1 MIKKLFILYV
11 AAWLVVL
18 IPGCKD
24 ENAPASTITPLIQPE
39 VMEVRTVSLQRRSIP
54 ARIPVVGT
62 LFAAEEVTVSTRAA
76 GILRQTFVDVGATVK
91 PGDPL
96 AQVDTVDYQVAVKQS
111 EAALAEILARLGLS
125 EPPGEDFDIKSVSSV
140 QRAAAQMQNA
150 RFSFDRLSGLRDGDI
165 AKIAE
170 QEFNDASTRL
180 GVAEAEYRLALDD
193 AAALVATARERQSL
207 LQMSR
212 QRHANTL
219 TVAPPL
225 PTTLGEESADEWV
238 VSRRMVTEGQYLSVA
253 DQLYH
258 LMIRNPLKLRSRVP
272 ERYVGQ
278 VTLGQRVEMEVM
290 GAVGKAAG
298 KIRRISPAV
307 EPLSRTFEIEA
318 LIANEA
324 DDLKPGAFAKGN
336 IIADNLAAV
345 VCAPPEA
352 IVMIG
357 GVAKLYVLEDGKA
370 RERDIQTGR
379 QTEDCTE
386 ITSGVP
392 EAADVIMHGGV
403 AMKDGMPVSVKPTP

>member
-1 MIKKLFILYV
+1 
-11 AAWLVVL
+11 
-18 IPGCKD
+18 
-24 ENAPASTITPLIQPE
+24 
-39 VMEVRTVSLQRRSIP
+39 
-54 ARIPVVGT
+54 
-62 LFAAEEVTVSTRAA
+62 
-76 GILRQTFVDVGATVK
+76 
-91 PGDPL
+91 
-96 AQVDTVDYQVAVKQS
+96 
-111 EAALAEILARLGLS
+111 
-125 EPPGEDFDIKSVSSV
+125 
-140 QRAAAQMQNA
+140 
-150 RFSFDRLSGLRDGDI
+150 
-165 AKIAE
+165 
-170 QEFNDASTRL
+170 
-180 GVAEAEYRLALDD
+180 
-193 AAALVATARERQSL
+193 
-207 LQMSR
+207 MSR

-238 VSRRMVTEGQYLSVA
+238 VSTRMVTEGQYLSIA
-253 DQLYH
+253 DRLYH

-278 VTLGQRVEMEVM
+278 VTLGQHVAVEVM

-307 EPLSRTFEIEA
+307 DPLSRTFEIEA

-357 GVAKLYVLEDGKA
+357 GVARLYVLEEGKA

-379 QTEDCTE
+379 QTDDCTE
-386 ITSGVP
+386 IVSGVL
-392 EAADVIMHGGV
+392 EGADVIMHGGV
-403 AMKDGMPVSVKPTP
+403 AMKDGMPVSVKSTP